1 MYKSI
6 GDSENGLKYFKKLAE
21 VDEEMLK
28 LRTITLLHKTPR
40 KLELQPELVKE
51 NNKVRLVVF
60 EESSEGN
67 YTNNI
72 IARNN

>member
-6 GDSENGLKYFKKLAE
+6 GDHENGLKYFKNLAE

-40 KLELQPELVKE
+40 KLEL
-51 NNKVRLVVF
+51 
-60 EESSEGN
+60 
-67 YTNNI
+67 
-72 IARNN
+72 